1 MGEDKTLLEEAHD
14 FLFLDGVRIEPG
26 NFENY
31 FLGQGPSHDR
41 LIAKLADAISA
52 QSAAIKAGEE
62 ETRRHMEVGE
72 HWFIKFS
79 VLNDLLEAPS
89 DEVVNAVAD
98 AIQKE
103 GETYA
108 IIPGYAYARL
118 ARAAL
123 SALNKG
129 LET

>member
-1 MGEDKTLLEEAHD
+1 MGEDKTLSAEELA
-14 FLFLDGVRIEPG
+14 
-26 NFENY
+26 
-31 FLGQGPSHDR
+31 DR
-41 LIAKLADAISA
+41 LRDLQQHAGLKTFAEHSVITDAIKFISA

-62 ETRRHMEVGE
+62 KLALRQTGADYYKSAYDELWKRYEGLRA
-72 HWFIKFS
+72 
-79 VLNDLLEAPS
+79 LLEAPS

-103 GETYA
+103 GEMYA

-123 SALNKG
+123 SALNKAG